1 MTYFI
6 INIKI
11 PDPDKRCYYD
21 EYIEK
26 VKPIV
31 EKFGGRYIIRS
42 ERITALSDSWKPDR
56 IIVIQFTNKEKIYAW
71 LSSPE
76 YKVIASLR
84 ENSVESEAVIV
95 EEDQMPDGWRVGK
108 NHNP

>member
-11 PDPDKRCYYD
+11 PDPDKRRDYD

-26 VKPIV
+26 VKPVV
-31 EKFGGRYIIRS
+31 EKFGGRYIVRS

-56 IIVIQFTNKEKIYAW
+56 IIVIRFTDKEQIYAW
-71 LSSPE
+71 LSSLE
-76 YKVIASLR
+76 YNAIAGLR
-84 ENSVESEAVIV
+84 AGSVESEAVIV
-95 EEDQMPDGWRVGK
+95 EEND
-108 NHNP
+108 